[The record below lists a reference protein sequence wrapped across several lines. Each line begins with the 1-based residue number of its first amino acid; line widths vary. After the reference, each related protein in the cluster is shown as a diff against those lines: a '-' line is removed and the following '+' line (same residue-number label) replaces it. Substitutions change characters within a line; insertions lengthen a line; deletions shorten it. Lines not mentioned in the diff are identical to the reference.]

1 MACQNGKRGWDGW
14 IDLNIEKND
23 DNNKKNHC
31 TPVEVQEKNWK
42 GELVGMDD
50 EMGMGEVG

>member
-1 MACQNGKRGWDGW
+1 MARGDGW
-14 IDLNIEKND
+14 IDLNIKENDDKKKIIAPPRKCNEKNR
-23 DNNKKNHC
+23 
-31 TPVEVQEKNWK
+31 K

>member
-1 MACQNGKRGWDGW
+1 MVFLWSKNS
-14 IDLNIEKND
+14 NKND
-23 DNNKKNHC
+23 DNKRIIAPPRKCMKKD
-31 TPVEVQEKNWK
+31 WK